1 MDLWTTAL
9 HKYQCV
15 AGSTLPVHGA
25 TSPTTR
31 RRAVT
36 AAELIIIIIIIIV
49 IMLHDCF
56 VVEVAGH

>member
-36 AAELIIIIIIIIV
+36 AAELIIIIIIII